1 MSLWAG
7 WGLGQ
12 GSAASRR
19 EGGADV
25 RWAEALLATGLGRLA
40 IEAGVEVDAEA
51 SRALAWA
58 PGAGCREVGL
68 GEGRAARP
76 CSWAV

>member
-1 MSLWAG
+1 M
-7 WGLGQ
+7 
-12 GSAASRR
+12 
-19 EGGADV
+19 
-25 RWAEALLATGLGRLA
+25 RWAEALLATGLGDHLA

-58 PGAGCREVGL
+58 PGAGVQ
-68 GEGRAARP
+68 GEWVWGGRAARP